1 MPCEA
6 LFQTHKQRVKLSH
19 DFNECH
25 GQDADAKVVRC
36 HVCNIETQ
44 NAKVGRNM
52 FTCQHRK
59 QTLDSH
65 DFNECHVKH
74 CFKHTSTAKFCHDFK
89 ECHGQDVNM
98 FFPPI
103 RWLLAHQIHAL
114 SDAMCATSRSI
125 SGRAFRSFKKCAL
138 ATHRARLAIL
148 ATSAWRSRS
157 WQSSTIQSRHISQ
170 NTPGQYRTS
179 SSCRR

>member
-6 LFQTHKQRVKLSH
+6 LFQTHKHRVKLSH

-74 CFKHTSTAKFCHDFK
+74 CFKHTSTAKLCHDFK

-98 FFPPI
+98 FF
-103 RWLLAHQIHAL
+103 
-114 SDAMCATSRSI
+114 STDKMATSSI
-125 SGRAFRSFKKCAL
+125 LSL
-138 ATHRARLAIL
+138 ELDV
-148 ATSAWRSRS
+148 
-157 WQSSTIQSRHISQ
+157 
-170 NTPGQYRTS
+170 
-179 SSCRR
+179 